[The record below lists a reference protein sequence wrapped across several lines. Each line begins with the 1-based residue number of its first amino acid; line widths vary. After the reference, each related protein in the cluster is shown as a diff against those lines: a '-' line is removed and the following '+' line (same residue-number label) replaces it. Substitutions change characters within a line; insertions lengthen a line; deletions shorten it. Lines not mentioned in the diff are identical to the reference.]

1 MKYYL
6 DIPSTRQI
14 IPWGEGNK
22 QPLGNID
29 MDDLDEIDNYAVE
42 NGIDEDDSNVESEKN
57 SDEGYEIELQG

>member
-42 NGIDEDDSNVESEKN
+42 NGIDEDDSNVETV
-57 SDEGYEIELQG
+57 